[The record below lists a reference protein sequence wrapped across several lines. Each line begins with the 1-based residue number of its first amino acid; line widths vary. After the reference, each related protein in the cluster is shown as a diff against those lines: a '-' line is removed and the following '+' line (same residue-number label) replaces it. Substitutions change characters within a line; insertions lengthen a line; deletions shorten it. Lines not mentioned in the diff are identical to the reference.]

1 MIDRGRFH
9 SAFFRRLGLSF
20 AARVFLAALLLRLVP
35 VLLSYNLGIGLDD
48 MFQYDMLARSLVA
61 GNGYRWYAQEDLY
74 LVQPFLHLD
83 LSTVNYDPRGVLT
96 SFRPPLYP
104 AFLALIYFLTGTGAH
119 RFFVARL
126 VQAFVGAALAP
137 LTYAL
142 ARRLLST
149 YPPRP
154 PFPFDK
160 LRAGPGREGDALS
173 LSKWGSGGL
182 GPKAARIAA
191 WVVACYPLLVI
202 YPLSLATENLFFL
215 LVLSSVL
222 ALLKAAESISNA
234 SDANGQMARIKNDIK
249 HSRNSLVVAY
259 LATIIRAIRVNI
271 YRSRWFILAGIL
283 LGLLALTRSVS
294 LLFAGLAVLWVWFA
308 LRQRKMAVVV
318 FLGVMVVTL
327 PWMARNSL
335 LHHRLI
341 GIETTLG
348 YNLYVGYHPAG
359 SGSFQYP
366 QSLDLLS
373 ILDDGL
379 RDQIGQQKAWEFIQA
394 DPARVP
400 YLALRRLG
408 SFFDLERRALTY
420 FYSNNFFG
428 YIPTPLLLT
437 IAAIMLLPFVFV
449 SISSAFGMVLIRW
462 RAETLLAA
470 LFLIGHLIPHSLI
483 LSEDRFHLAYVP
495 FLAIFAAQ
503 FWTGGWSAL
512 KVRWQART
520 GKIALILACIV
531 VVLLFLNWGLELW
544 RDAGTIAQL
553 LGPLGNQTYFPY

>member
-1 MIDRGRFH
+1 MSTKTIIGRAGKLGRI
-9 SAFFRRLGLSF
+9 SAAFPFW
-20 AARVFLAALLLRLVP
+20 VFLAALILRLIP

-48 MFQYDMLARSLVA
+48 MFQYDMLARSLVV
-61 GNGYRWYAQEDLY
+61 GDGYRWYTQEDLY
-74 LVQPFLHLD
+74 LIQPLLKLD
-83 LSTVNYDPRGVLT
+83 LSTFDYDPRGVLT

-104 AFLALIYFLTGTGAH
+104 AFLALIYLLTGTGPH

-126 VQAFVGAALAP
+126 VQAFVIAALAP

-142 ARRLLST
+142 ARRFLST
-149 YPPRP
+149 NSAQP
-154 PFPFDK
+154 
-160 LRAGPGREGDALS
+160 LLTTREGGNRGFVL
-173 LSKWGSGGL
+173 
-182 GPKAARIAA
+182 KAARIAA
-191 WVVACYPLLVI
+191 LVVTCYPLLVI

-215 LVLSSVL
+215 LVLASTLV
-222 ALLKAAESISNA
+222 LLKAKDSLTTAIT
-234 SDANGQMARIKNDIK
+234 ARTEKNK
-249 HSRNSLVVAY
+249 QPSVFSVRSVVNFFSHA
-259 LATIIRAIRVNI
+259 
-271 YRSRWFILAGIL
+271 RWFILAGIL

-294 LLFAGLAVLWVWFA
+294 LLFAGLVVLWVWFA
-308 LRQRKMAVVV
+308 LREHKMAMVV
-318 FLGVMVVTL
+318 FLGVTVVTL

-335 LHHRLI
+335 LHRRLI

-348 YNLYVGYHPAG
+348 YNLYVGYHPEG

-400 YLALRRLG
+400 YLILRRLG
-408 SFFDLERRALTY
+408 FFFGLERRALMY

-437 IAAIMLLPFVFV
+437 IAAIMLLPFVIV
-449 SISSAFGMVLIRW
+449 SISSAFGMALIRW
-462 RAETLLAA
+462 RAESLLVA
-470 LFLIGHLIPHSLI
+470 LFLIGHLIPHILI

-512 KVRWQART
+512 RVRWETRA
-520 GKIALILACIV
+520 GKIALVLASIAFIL
-531 VVLLFLNWGLELW
+531 LLYNWGLELW

-553 LGPLGNQTYFPY
+553 LGPKGNQTYFPY